1 MYNNKTIVITGSF
14 TGIGKAC
21 ALHLDKIGFK
31 VYAGVRKQADG
42 DILKEK
48 ASDKL
53 SPIILDVTDAEF
65 IADAVS
71 IIEKGNDGEV
81 LYKFKMIYFRLVANL
96 SKSRSSA

>member
-1 MYNNKTIVITGSF
+1 MKNTLNNRTILITGSS

-31 VYAGVRKQADG
+31 VYAGIRKQADG

-53 SPIILDVTDAEF
+53 SSIILDVTDAESF
-65 IADAVS
+65 ADAAS
-71 IIEKGNDGEV
+71 INENGNDGEV
-81 LYKFKMIYFRLVANL
+81 LYKFKVIYFRLLANH
-96 SKSRSSA
+96 